1 LRVKNGKRF
10 QPTQLGFTLIEV
22 MLVLFI
28 MGLAVGTVLFN
39 VVGEDQT
46 ALLKK
51 QVQRFEVVFNMAS
64 DFAILNQQQLGL
76 YVNQEK
82 STYVYLMLD
91 QEQKWQYFAVDKVF
105 ARHTLPEAFN
115 FELELNDLPWETDG
129 SLFDEEVF
137 DEQLSVSQDRVEIGE
152 EEKLLPPP
160 QVLILSSGD
169 ITPFS
174 MSFIYEPQFGE
185 DEPTYFRLNGEDS
198 PPLLREGPLDSL

>member
-1 LRVKNGKRF
+1 
-10 QPTQLGFTLIEV
+10 
-22 MLVLFI
+22 MLFI

-39 VVGEDQT
+39 VVGQDQED
-46 ALLKK
+46 LLKK

-76 YVNQEK
+76 YVDQEK
-82 STYVYLMLD
+82 NTYSYLVLD
-91 QEQKWQYFAVDKVF
+91 DEQKWQHFAVDKVF
-105 ARHTLPEAFN
+105 ASHNLPETFS
-115 FELELNDLPWETDG
+115 FELELNDLPWESDD

-137 DEQLSVSQDRVEIGE
+137 DEQLSVSEDGVEIGE

-174 MSFIYEPQFGE
+174 MSFIYEPEYGD
-185 DEPTYFRLNGEDS
+185 DESSYFRLNAEDS
-198 PPLLREGPLDSL
+198 TPLVREGPLDSL

>member
-1 LRVKNGKRF
+1 
-10 QPTQLGFTLIEV
+10 
-22 MLVLFI
+22 MLVMFI
-28 MGLAVGTVLFN
+28 MGLAVATVLFN
-39 VVGEDQT
+39 VVGQDQ
-46 ALLKK
+46 ADLLKK

-76 YVNQEK
+76 YVDQEK
-82 STYVYLMLD
+82 NSYSYLILD
-91 QEQKWQYFAVDKVF
+91 EEQKWQNFAVDKVF
-105 ARHTLPEAFN
+105 ASHTVPETFG

-137 DEQLSVSQDRVEIGE
+137 DEQLSVSEDGVEIGE

-174 MSFIYEPQFGE
+174 LNFIYEPEFND
-185 DEPTYFRLNGEDS
+185 DEPSYFRLNGEDS
-198 PPLLREGPLDSL
+198 TPLMREGPLDSL

>member
-1 LRVKNGKRF
+1 MQIRALQR
-10 QPTQLGFTLIEV
+10 GFTLIEV

-39 VVGEDQT
+39 VVGDDQA

-76 YVNQEK
+76 YVDQEK
-82 STYVYLMLD
+82 NTYAYLVLD
-91 QEQKWQYFAVDKVF
+91 EEQDWQLFAVDEVF
-105 ARHTLPEAFN
+105 ATHTIPETFS
-115 FELELNDLPWETDG
+115 FELALNDLPWESEG
-129 SLFDEEVF
+129 SLFDEDGF
-137 DEQLSVSQDRVEIGE
+137 DEQLSVSEDGVEIGE
-152 EEKLLPPP
+152 EEKKLPPP

-174 MSFIYEPQFGE
+174 MIFIYEPQFS
-185 DEPTYFRLNGEDS
+185 DDQPTYFRLNGEDS
-198 PPLLREGPLDSL
+198 PPLMREGPLDTL

>member
-1 LRVKNGKRF
+1 MQIRALQR
-10 QPTQLGFTLIEV
+10 GFTLIEV

-39 VVGEDQT
+39 VVGDDQS

-76 YVNQEK
+76 YVDQEK
-82 STYVYLMLD
+82 NTYAYLILD
-91 QEQKWQYFAVDKVF
+91 QEQKWQYFSVDKVF
-105 ARHTLPEAFN
+105 ASHTIPATFS
-115 FELELNDLPWETDG
+115 FELALNDLPWESEG
-129 SLFDEEVF
+129 SLFDEEGF
-137 DEQLSVSQDRVEIGE
+137 DEQLSVSEDGVEIGE

-174 MSFIYEPQFGE
+174 MSFIYEPQFND

-198 PPLLREGPLDSL
+198 PPLMREGPLDTL